1 MKPILFTIVSAL
13 ALSVLPAL
21 ANGGGY
27 FRGGVERTGTIAGFE
42 PAATGRVR
50 ILDEQLDI
58 ALGPAEAAVEVR
70 YLMRNE
76 TAAKV
81 KVRFGFPVEESFDR
95 SDFVDGPQP
104 GWKEPRNCRDYQLT
118 LAGKPLKA
126 RFEPEPPGNRD
137 PRFDGL
143 AGWMVSEAT
152 FPAGAEV
159 PVRIRCRS
167 AYPEGAMSVS
177 DDEHRSSRTFR
188 YRLSTGA
195 CWAGTIARGRVTVSA
210 AGIDPS
216 EVRVLRPVNRFR
228 KEDGRW
234 VWDFEDLEPTLA
246 DDLEI
251 EAAPAENSYMR
262 TEKPGTDGP
271 WVTYVERGGRWMVSH
286 RNYRA
291 TASSTLPADGAL
303 DYDPANLNDDQWD
316 NAWCEGQPGPGIG
329 AWVEL
334 QPQAPKPLAAI
345 ELHPGYAKSDALFKA
360 NARPKQV
367 RVTLN
372 REHEFS
378 AQVPDRNQPLRIPV
392 SGYAK
397 PVHTVRLTIEEAWP
411 GTRHEDLCISSLA
424 LHVRL
429 ANQPEVTPAR

>member
-1 MKPILFTIVSAL
+1 MKPTLFAIVPAL
-13 ALSVLPAL
+13 ALSAPPAF

-27 FRGGVERTGTIAGFE
+27 FRGGVVRTGTIAGFE
-42 PAATGRVR
+42 PAATGKVR

-58 ALGPAEAAVEVR
+58 AVGPAEAAVEVR

-81 KVRFGFPVEESFDR
+81 KVRFGFPVLESFDR
-95 SDFVDGPQP
+95 FDIPGAQP
-104 GWKEPRNCRDYQLT
+104 RWKEPRNCRDYQVT

-143 AGWMVSEAT
+143 AGWMVSEAA

-167 AYPEGAMSVS
+167 AYPESVVSVS
-177 DDEHRSSRTFR
+177 DDERRSSRTFR

-195 CWAGTIARGRVTVSA
+195 CWAGTIARGRVTVTA

-251 EAAPAENSYMR
+251 EAAPAENSYTR
-262 TEKPGTDGP
+262 SETPGAEGP

-286 RNYRA
+286 RNYQAR
-291 TASSTLPADGAL
+291 ASSTLRADGEL
-303 DYDPANLNDDQWD
+303 DYDAANLNDDQWD

-334 QPQAPKPLAAI
+334 KPQVAKPLAAI
-345 ELHPGYAKSDALFKA
+345 EVQPGYAKSDALFKA
-360 NARPKQV
+360 NARPKKV

-372 REHEFS
+372 GEHQFTAEL
-378 AQVPDRNQPLRIPV
+378 PDRNESCRIPV

-397 PVHTVRLTIEEAWP
+397 PVHTLRLTIEEAWK
-411 GTRHEDLCISSLA
+411 GTRHEDLCVSGISLQ
-424 LHVRL
+424 VRL
-429 ANQPEVTPAR
+429 AKKPEITPAR